1 MIGWLIKRIRTAQE
15 SNRLSEESI
24 DSAIAEIEKYGM
36 KAHYYLAGVGNR
48 ESTNLSYALD
58 TLEAAG
64 FIITGQ
70 DGQLVGKVATKSLGS
85 SELAEQRRAL
95 FKIVK

>member
-1 MIGWLIKRIRTAQE
+1 MIGWLRKRIRTAQE
-15 SNRLSEESI
+15 GYRLSEESI
-24 DSAIAEIEKYGM
+24 DSAIVEIEQYGM

-58 TLEAAG
+58 ILEAAG
-64 FIITGQ
+64 FIITDQ
-70 DGQLVGKVATKSLGS
+70 DGQLVGKVATKNVGS

-95 FKIVK
+95 LKIVK